1 MVTIITQSEKVNGL
15 SPGSLYFYNKH
26 SGAGVG
32 GSGGGLKVEHSVQI
46 RFFFVPFH
54 ISVVIYF
61 LTLTVTKNEFL
72 HCLRNKKVSSNPSN
86 QGKVIFFLDISPV
99 FMMPDE
105 KTVSCRQLVLKEKIT
120 VRSRDHR
127 TPTCVREGSF

>member
-1 MVTIITQSEKVNGL
+1 MGQEWEG
-15 SPGSLYFYNKH
+15 P
-26 SGAGVG
+26 
-32 GSGGGLKVEHSVQI
+32 GGGLKVEHSVQI

-72 HCLRNKKVSSNPSN
+72 HGLRNKKVSSNPSN

>member
-54 ISVVIYF
+54 ISVVNYF
-61 LTLTVTKNEFL
+61 LTLTVTKNE
-72 HCLRNKKVSSNPSN
+72 KVSSNPSN